1 MKILIA
7 CECSQT
13 VCKAFRDRGHEAYSC
28 DIEPCYGGKPEWHIQ
43 RDCTKYIYGDV
54 AFETQNGDKHYVQQF
69 DIVIAH
75 PPCTYLSRVQAP
87 LYNKKRFGNEY
98 VNRRLKSRQEAINFF
113 LLFTRLSCMW
123 CIENPPGLMSKLY
136 RKPDQTI
143 QPFWFGDY
151 ATKATCL
158 WLHNLPLLEK
168 THIVEPPPSHKYP
181 NSNSCGAWFYETSK
195 LPLKDRARARSKTFD
210 GIAQAMAE
218 QWGNI
223 DNISSRQ
230 KEINFL

>member
-1 MKILIA
+1 MNILIA

-13 VCKAFRDRGHEAYSC
+13 VCKAFRQRGHNAFSC
-28 DIEPCYGGKPEWHIQ
+28 DIEPCYGGFPEWHILD
-43 RDCTKYIYGDV
+43 DCRGYIYGDV
-54 AFETQNGDKHYVQQF
+54 AFNTQDGREHYVRQF

-87 LYNKKRFGNEY
+87 LYNRRKFGNEY
-98 VNRRLKSRQEAINFF
+98 VNRRLENQKKAIDFF
-113 LLFTRLSCMW
+113 LLFTRLRCRW
-123 CIENPPGLMSKLY
+123 CIENPPGLMSNLY

-143 QPFWFGDY
+143 QPFWFGDC

-158 WLHNLPLLEK
+158 WLHNLPILEK
-168 THIVEPPPSHKYP
+168 TNIVEVPPSHKFP
-181 NSNSCGAWFYETSK
+181 NSNSCGVWFYETSK

-210 GIAQAMAE
+210 GIANAMAE

-223 DNISSRQ
+223 DNIQSKQ
-230 KEINFL
+230 KEFNF